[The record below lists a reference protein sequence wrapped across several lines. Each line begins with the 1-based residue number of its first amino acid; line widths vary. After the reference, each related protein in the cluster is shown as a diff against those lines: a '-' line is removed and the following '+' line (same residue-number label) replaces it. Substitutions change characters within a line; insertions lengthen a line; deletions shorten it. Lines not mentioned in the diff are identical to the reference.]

1 MLSLASKAATRIV
14 SRKTRPAIRLDG
26 NWLYLAPFLLFIVAF
41 EVLPLLGLL
50 KSALVVDGRI
60 SLGTLARA
68 MRPSMMEAFANSLW
82 LSLLVAAIGTVA
94 GAILACVIVT
104 SRSGRL
110 RHALT
115 ALADVSANFGGA
127 PLAFAF
133 IITLGSTGVLTLLLK
148 QAGIALYP
156 GFRIYSMEGL
166 VMAYLYFEI
175 PLAVL
180 LLIPCFQGLRRE
192 WQEAAAVLGADE
204 RQYWQYIA
212 LPILRPG
219 LLSGFLLLFA
229 NAFGAY
235 ATAWTLTGS
244 SVNLVTVQIAAL
256 IRGEVQLDPALAD
269 AIAALS
275 LVIMMVSVAL
285 HQILVSSGRRRA

>member
-1 MLSLASKAATRIV
+1 MLSAAHGEV
-14 SRKTRPAIRLDG
+14 SRTVSRAAWPAIRLNG

-60 SLGTLARA
+60 SLGNLTRA
-68 MRPSMMEAFANSLW
+68 MRPSMVEAFANSLW

-94 GAILACVIVT
+94 GAILAYVIVT
-104 SRSGRL
+104 SRGDRL

-115 ALADVSANFGGA
+115 ALADVCANFGGA

-133 IITLGSTGVLTLLLK
+133 IITLGSTGVITLLLK

-166 VMAYLYFEI
+166 VLAYLYFEI

-219 LLSGFLLLFA
+219 LLGGFLLLFA

>member
-1 MLSLASKAATRIV
+1 MLSAASGEV
-14 SRKTRPAIRLDG
+14 SRTGSRATRPAIRFGG

-60 SLGTLARA
+60 SLGNLARA
-68 MRPSMMEAFANSLW
+68 MRPSMVEAFANSLW
-82 LSLLVAAIGTVA
+82 LSLLVAAVGTVA
-94 GAILACVIVT
+94 GAILAYVIVT
-104 SRSGRL
+104 SRGDRL

-115 ALADVSANFGGA
+115 ALADV
-127 PLAFAF
+127 
-133 IITLGSTGVLTLLLK
+133 
-148 QAGIALYP
+148 
-156 GFRIYSMEGL
+156 MEGL
-166 VMAYLYFEI
+166 VLAYLYFEI

-219 LLSGFLLLFA
+219 LLGGFLLLFA